1 MKSICIKTNN
11 KNFIYSLLENLE
23 NCSTSNLYYSYRTF
37 KHYKNIIIH
46 YTSTNTNDFLSN
58 IASCISTSII
68 NCYEKSISL
77 NILKSN
83 YFYFS
88 ELELY
93 NIHNLCTS
101 SLSTDD
107 FYYKKSIIT
116 SALFDYFINN
126 KSANLEG
133 FINFRLNNYIKY
145 LDSIVDLAV
154 NKFLIEKEYTEYINL
169 LKLYINTQ
177 NSNCKAL
184 HLIYQ
189 KENSVILDQ
198 DHNSISINKKSL
210 TGKYLSDISFNENDY
225 ILDFLLSNN
234 PNKLYIHLLNKEDEF
249 ITTLK
254 KIFNNKVEI
263 CKDCRVCSLFKS
275 TSRHL

>member
-1 MKSICIKTNN
+1 M
-11 KNFIYSLLENLE
+11 LGNLE
-23 NCSTSNLYYSYRTF
+23 KCSATNIYYSYRTF

-46 YTSTNTNDFLSN
+46 YTGTNINDFLSN

-68 NCYEKSISL
+68 NCYEKPISL

-101 SLSTDD
+101 YLSTDD

-116 SALFDYFINN
+116 SALFDYFIDN
-126 KSANLEG
+126 KSTNIDG
-133 FINFRLNNYIKY
+133 FISFRLNNYIKY

-154 NKFLIEKEYTEYINL
+154 NKFLFEKEYNEYINL

-177 NSNCKAL
+177 NCNCKIL

-189 KENSVILDQ
+189 KENSIILDE
-198 DHNSISINKKSL
+198 NNKIINIGKKSFSN
-210 TGKYLSDISFNENDY
+210 KYLSDISFKENDY
-225 ILDFLLSNN
+225 ILDFLLSNI

-254 KIFNNKVEI
+254 KIFNDKVDI
-263 CKDCRVCSLFKS
+263 CKDCSVCSLFKS